1 MVFNFLSS
9 ANREKFEYHVLSLFG
24 DESLTRLC
32 SAEGFA
38 SGNLSRSGSL
48 VYLLPQLLKVWS
60 YCKKH
65 NIQLIQTFGLR
76 ADIIGRVAARL
87 ASVPVVISSIRSP
100 DPWRKFW
107 HILLDRI
114 TATNVDLFIS
124 NSEAGRRSRI
134 EREKFPPD
142 KIIVIHNGINMPV
155 LPDSKER
162 LKYREKLLQSSSPGF
177 VIAVIANF
185 RPMKGHIDI
194 IEAAKLLVPQI
205 PDILF
210 VFAGGGIG
218 EQKIRNLVFNDASL
232 KKAVLFIGMIN
243 NPLELLFA
251 SDVYLLA
258 SHWEGCPVSLLEAM
272 ATETPVIATK
282 VGGIPEI
289 VTDEETGLLI
299 PPADPQSMANA
310 ILRLYHNPEL
320 CRRLAHNARKRVEQ
334 YFSLEIMVKK
344 IESLFT
350 ELINRKLR
358 IKSNL

>member
-9 ANREKFEYHVLSLFG
+9 ANREKFEYHILSLFG

-32 SAEGFA
+32 SAEGF
-38 SGNLSRSGSL
+38 SSRNLSRFGSMFL
-48 VYLLPQLLKVWS
+48 FLPQLLKVCS

-65 NIQLIQTFGLR
+65 SIQLIQTFGLR

-87 ASVPVVISSIRSP
+87 AGVPVVISSIRSP

-107 HILLDRI
+107 HTLLDRI

-124 NSEAGRRSRI
+124 NSEAGRKSRI
-134 EREKFPPD
+134 EREKFSPD
-142 KIIVIHNGINMPV
+142 KIVVIHNGIKIPV
-155 LPDSKER
+155 LPDSAER
-162 LKYREKLLQSSSPGF
+162 LKYREKLLQSSAPRF

-185 RPMKGHIDI
+185 RPMKGHTYI

-205 PDILF
+205 PEILF
-210 VFAGGGIG
+210 VFAGGGS
-218 EQKIRNLVFNDASL
+218 EEHKIRNLVYNDAL
-232 KKAVLFIGMIN
+232 LNKAVLFIGMIN

-289 VTDEETGLLI
+289 VTDKETGLLI

-320 CRRLAHNARKRVEQ
+320 RRRLAQNARKRVEQ
-334 YFSLEIMVKK
+334 YFSLEIMVEK

-350 ELINRKLR
+350 ELINKKLQ
-358 IKSNL
+358 IKSSL